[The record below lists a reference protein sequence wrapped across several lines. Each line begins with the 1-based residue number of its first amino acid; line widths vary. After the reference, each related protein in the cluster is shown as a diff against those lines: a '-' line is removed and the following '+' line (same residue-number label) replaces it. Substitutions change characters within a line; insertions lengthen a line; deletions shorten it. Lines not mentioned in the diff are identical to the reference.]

1 MARVALAEQD
11 RLIEREAAVE
21 MRDEMR
27 RAMGAHGGERG
38 IEPPVPQGRHFFER
52 ARFDHAP
59 ETVVDPRIEHSP
71 LGREKEGGTGL
82 RVEQRRA
89 ARPLK
94 GDERPS
100 GGGENLQRAKNPL
113 RIRGAQS
120 GRRLRVERGE
130 FGVQRLRAL
139 PLRGGAH
146 PRAHLFGN
154 GGNVGKP
161 VERRLEIHAGAADD
175 DRRRAVALE
184 FGERRRQIGEVTAD
198 RIIYRGVDMAEKAV
212 RRETLLLWRRPRR
225 QDAKVAIDLHGVGV
239 DDRAA
244 DATGKFER
252 QRRLAG
258 GGGTCNENG
267 ARGHGAIGA
276 YAGRMSKAGNFVA
289 TFVAGQGETLSD
301 AMVARALAAAGLA
314 GPLDWLAPAQAADV
328 RFEGGEL
335 AAHRARLKAALE
347 GESVDVVVQPEASR
361 RKRLLVADMDST
373 MIQQEC
379 IDELAAL
386 IGIRERIAA
395 ITERAMQG
403 EIDFAAALEERVAL
417 LAGVRLEDIDA
428 LAAELTPTPGARA
441 LVRTMRANGARTA
454 LVSGGFTQ
462 FTRSIAARLGFH
474 ETRANTLEIE
484 AGALTGRVRPPIQGR
499 ESKRAALVEL
509 RDAEGLPPE
518 ATLAIGDGANDLDM
532 LREAGLGVAYRAKPK
547 VAAAAHARIDHADLT
562 ALLYAQGYRAQDVV
576 T

>member
-1 MARVALAEQD
+1 
-11 RLIEREAAVE
+11 
-21 MRDEMR
+21 
-27 RAMGAHGGERG
+27 
-38 IEPPVPQGRHFFER
+38 
-52 ARFDHAP
+52 
-59 ETVVDPRIEHSP
+59 
-71 LGREKEGGTGL
+71 
-82 RVEQRRA
+82 
-89 ARPLK
+89 
-94 GDERPS
+94 
-100 GGGENLQRAKNPL
+100 
-113 RIRGAQS
+113 
-120 GRRLRVERGE
+120 
-130 FGVQRLRAL
+130 
-139 PLRGGAH
+139 
-146 PRAHLFGN
+146 
-154 GGNVGKP
+154 
-161 VERRLEIHAGAADD
+161 
-175 DRRRAVALE
+175 
-184 FGERRRQIGEVTAD
+184 
-198 RIIYRGVDMAEKAV
+198 
-212 RRETLLLWRRPRR
+212 
-225 QDAKVAIDLHGVGV
+225 
-239 DDRAA
+239 
-244 DATGKFER
+244 
-252 QRRLAG
+252 
-258 GGGTCNENG
+258 
-267 ARGHGAIGA
+267 
-276 YAGRMSKAGNFVA
+276 MSKAGNLVA
-289 TFVAGQGETLSD
+289 TFVAGQGTTLYE
-301 AMVARALAAAGLA
+301 ATVARALSAAGLA

-335 AAHRARLKAALE
+335 AAHRVRLKTALE

-441 LVRTMRANGARTA
+441 LVQTMRANGARTA

-474 ETRANTLEIE
+474 ETRANNLEIE

-509 RDAEGLPPE
+509 RDAEGLPTE

-562 ALLYAQGYRAQDVV
+562 ALLYAQGYRARDVV